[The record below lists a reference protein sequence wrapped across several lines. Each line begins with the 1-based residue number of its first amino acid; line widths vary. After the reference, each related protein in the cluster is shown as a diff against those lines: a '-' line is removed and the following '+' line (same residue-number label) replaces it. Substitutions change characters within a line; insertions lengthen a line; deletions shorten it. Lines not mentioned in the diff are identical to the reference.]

1 MTNESEP
8 DSGFID
14 LNESEPNSGFF
25 DLEDE
30 RNLDGPTPLSEF
42 DDSSL
47 LEFPRRKLSPTSF
60 LFGFSQPIGWDG
72 FFWVWLTL
80 PLAPM
85 SFVFSFLVVPIVF
98 FASNPKKSLKNAVQ
112 QTYELLCLWSDWL
125 LVWALISIIEVLVV
139 LHWYPSLFNF

>member
-8 DSGFID
+8 D
-14 LNESEPNSGFF
+14 SGFF

-60 LFGFSQPIGWDG
+60 LFGFSQPIGWGG
-72 FFWVWLTL
+72 FFMAWLTL

-85 SFVFSFLVVPIVF
+85 YFVFSFLAVPIVF
-98 FASNPKKSLKNAVQ
+98 FASNPKKTLRNAVQ
-112 QTYELLCLWSDWL
+112 QTYELFWGLSDWL
-125 LVWALISIIEVLVV
+125 LVWALISAIEVLVV
-139 LHWYPSLFNF
+139 LHWYSSFFNFLCVEL